1 MARVIRD
8 SRVQDDEYFASLQ
21 PNREK
26 ELKTREEAEVQEKQ
40 AAREAALVVE
50 GIKIT
55 VLALMD
61 CVGCEKCRFWGK
73 LQVLGLGLWISSI
86 LDKDE
91 KLQSVLGHFQRYFND
106 GVIVESRDLIQRLL
120 RSLRITIDQGPPTI
134 YIWS

>member
-55 VLALMD
+55 VALMD

-73 LQVLGLGLWISSI
+73 LQVLGLGGYGL
-86 LDKDE
+86 
-91 KLQSVLGHFQRYFND
+91 VLYW
-106 GVIVESRDLIQRLL
+106 
-120 RSLRITIDQGPPTI
+120 TK
-134 YIWS
+134 